1 MKDLILYILK
11 QIVEYPEEVKVE
23 EKVLGDNLL
32 TFTISTNKDDMGKVI
47 GKEGKIIQALRN
59 VIKILAIK
67 ENKQIHIEII

>member
-1 MKDLILYILK
+1 MKDLILYILR
-11 QIVEYPEEVKVE
+11 QIVDYPDEVKVE